1 MSLSASQRQLSL
13 EPCFSLKRQF
23 CQSKLITG
31 YVVMRIKFI
40 IIIILALWIDKVV
53 LSAEQISGKSV
64 ARVPVIYCTDLFHPH
79 DDPDDHFD
87 LATVFAM
94 PEMDVKVIVLD
105 QGDKQ
110 LQRPGSIPV
119 SQMNRIT
126 GLKVPAAIGLAKKLK
141 SPQDK
146 ALDQSAE
153 FQNGVAMILQT
164 LRDSPVPVMIAA
176 VGSVRDVVAAF
187 NREPE
192 LFRAKVGKLMAFIG
206 DASHPTFKE
215 YNVELDPQAYIGLM
229 RSGLPVWWVPCFDG
243 GLWQNK
249 GHASFWKAKHGDI
262 LENAPPELI
271 QFFIYAL
278 EKEKSDPFAFLSLP
292 VDAARKAKLFA
303 GVRNLWCTAL
313 FDVMAWPEDK
323 TENELF
329 GFSKVELFVTE
340 NAVIQYGNGKDS
352 HTVMRFEIRNQDKYA
367 EAMTDATAK
376 RLAKPAVR

>member
-1 MSLSASQRQLSL
+1 MKKL
-13 EPCFSLKRQF
+13 EFT
-23 CQSKLITG
+23 I
-31 YVVMRIKFI
+31 
-40 IIIILALWIDKVV
+40 VV
-53 LSAEQISGKSV
+53 LFAFWTTKAAWTAEQVSV
-64 ARVPVIYCTDLFHPH
+64 KPLPVIYCTDLFHPH

-87 LATVFAM
+87 LATLFMM
-94 PEMDVKVIVLD
+94 PELDVKIVVLD

-110 LQRPGSIPV
+110 LQRPGNVPV
-119 SQMNRIT
+119 SQMNRIA
-126 GLKVPAAIGLAKKLK
+126 GLKVPMAIGLATKLK

-146 ALDQSAE
+146 ALDQSPE
-153 FQNGVAMILQT
+153 FQNGVTIILKT
-164 LRDSPVPVMIAA
+164 LKESSVPVMIAA

-192 LFRAKVGKLMAFIG
+192 LFRTKVGKLMAFIG

-215 YNVELDPQAYIGLM
+215 YNIELDPQAYIGLM

-262 LENAPPELI
+262 LKNASPELI

-278 EKEKSDPFAFLSLP
+278 EKEKSDPQMFLSLP

-313 FDVMAWPEDK
+313 FDVMTWPEGK
-323 TENELF
+323 TGNELF
-329 GFSKVELFVTE
+329 GFFEVDLSVTDD
-340 NAVIQYGNGKDS
+340 AVIQYGKGKDS
-352 HTVMRFEIRNQDKYA
+352 KKVLQFEIRNQDKYA

-376 RLAKPAVR
+376 RLTKLAIR